1 MNTAD
6 LLSLEFPIFTAENPA
21 PDRPVMTV
29 EEWVVWLEEARK
41 LQSPAAFEAWLNDPD
56 SLPRG
61 EPFVL

>member
-1 MNTAD
+1 
-6 LLSLEFPIFTAENPA
+6 
-21 PDRPVMTV
+21 MTV

>member
-21 PDRPVMTV
+21 PERPVMSA
-29 EEWVVWLEEARK
+29 EEWVVWVEEARK
-41 LQSPAAFEAWLNDPD
+41 LQSREAFEAWLNDPD

-61 EPFVL
+61 ERFAL